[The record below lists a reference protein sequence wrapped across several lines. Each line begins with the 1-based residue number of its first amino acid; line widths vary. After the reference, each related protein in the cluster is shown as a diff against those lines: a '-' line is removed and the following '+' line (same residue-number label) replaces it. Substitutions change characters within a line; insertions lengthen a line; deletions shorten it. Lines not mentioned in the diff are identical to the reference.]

1 MGQSLVFTVAE
12 AAKTLKISKS
22 LLYERIAAGEF
33 EIEVLRIGSRILVP
47 RKALEN
53 LVNSKNNNNDDFVA

>member
-1 MGQSLVFTVAE
+1 MGQSLVLTVAE

-22 LLYERIAAGEF
+22 LLYELIAAGEF
-33 EIEVLRIGSRILVP
+33 EIEVLRIGNRILVP